1 MMQIMMPR
9 GDMVSKSFVI
19 WDPDKALFTNQFDE
33 IYFTVKKTY
42 RDRNYLF
49 QKRLSNGGIV
59 NVGEGKY
66 QFTIMPEDTNNLDF
80 GEYMFDIELVI
91 EGQMKKTFTG
101 RLRLTEESTH
111 ATNEV
116 IS

>member
-1 MMQIMMPR
+1 
-9 GDMVSKSFVI
+9 
-19 WDPDKALFTNQFDE
+19 
-33 IYFTVKKTY
+33 
-42 RDRNYLF
+42 
-49 QKRLSNGGIV
+49 
-59 NVGEGKY
+59 
-66 QFTIMPEDTNNLDF
+66 MPEDTNNLDF